1 MFSSYFSP
9 YLIID
14 ASLFF
19 SPTYVFKVYQISF
32 SMYSSLLS
40 SVFFLLVGSLYFL
53 ISLNVIGPIVVVI
66 GELYVCKFLYFTLYC
81 NIILIDVSYDILP
94 AGNAVCQSCTADIII
109 RDSYIRNTP
118 NSHLITGSICKYD
131 LFEIFPNLNAV
142 T

>member
-1 MFSSYFSP
+1 
-9 YLIID
+9 
-14 ASLFF
+14 
-19 SPTYVFKVYQISF
+19 
-32 SMYSSLLS
+32 MYSSLFS

-66 GELYVCKFLYFTLYC
+66 CELYVCKFLYFTLYC

-109 RDSYIRNTP
+109 RDSYIHNTP
-118 NSHLITGSICKYD
+118 KSHLNTGSICKYD